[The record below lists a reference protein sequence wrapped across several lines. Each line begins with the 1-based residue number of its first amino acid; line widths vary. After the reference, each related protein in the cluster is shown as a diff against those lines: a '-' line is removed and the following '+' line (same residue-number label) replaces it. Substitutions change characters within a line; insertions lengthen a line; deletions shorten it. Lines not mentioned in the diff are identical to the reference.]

1 MTRALLDVNVLVAL
15 LDADH
20 LDHVVARE
28 WFERQAATSWA
39 SCAITQNG
47 FVRVLS
53 QPSYPNGVAPA
64 RAIALLDHAVGT
76 DGHEFWPCDRSLL
89 DARLVDRTRIHGPN
103 QLTDVYLLALAVARG
118 GRFVTLDRKISVT
131 AVVGA
136 TEVHL
141 EVVRAQ
147 PPGGV

>member
-1 MTRALLDVNVLVAL
+1 VTRALLDVNVLVAL

-20 LDHVVARE
+20 LDHVAARE
-28 WFERQAATSWA
+28 WFEREAAGNWA

-53 QPSYPNGVAPA
+53 QPSYPNGVPPA
-64 RAIALLDHAVGT
+64 RAVSLLEQAVGT
-76 DGHEFWPCDRSLL
+76 DGHEFWPCDQSLL
-89 DARLVDRTRIHGPN
+89 DERLVDRTRIHGPN

-136 TEVHL
+136 TEAHL
-141 EVVRAQ
+141 EVVRPQ